1 MKLQAKVKYPDK
13 TVLNLVIKER
23 RPAKVMRTALFL
35 LLMLILAGL
44 FSKFAVADRLNA
56 VSAAQADYYR
66 SQRQLTELR
75 RFNEAYDSV
84 QLEYAR
90 YFSAEL
96 DGSDTAAADI
106 IKAMNIVELIVMKK
120 AVVSSYDLSGSELT
134 INIVNT
140 DLSAAS
146 SLIKELNT
154 DPAIESVRLYTVDA
168 GASGTKHPNITMTIT
183 LMTAEGDEQLEP

>member
-44 FSKFAVADRLNA
+44 FSKFAVVDRLNA

-96 DGSDTAAADI
+96 DGSDTAAADS

-120 AVVSSYDLSGSELT
+120 AVVSSYDLSGSEPT

-146 SLIKELNT
+146 SLIKELMLT
-154 DPAIESVRLYTVDA
+154 RR
-168 GASGTKHPNITMTIT
+168 
-183 LMTAEGDEQLEP
+183 